1 MKFGKTLPVISI
13 SKVRVN
19 ATEDP
24 KSSIKQIISE
34 YNAEQNKTKRPEY
47 EAVDTDLSEHLNIPM
62 NMDVDIY
69 VQTVC
74 NRSKVMGSLIS
85 FNNDDDRYMETRYN
99 IAIFCYCPDNSVYVI
114 TTNSAWTLVQN
125 YRNPEFPQRIADRL
139 LTLDGPKDRS
149 NKPLFSDI
157 SKMSERRKVGNKSIT
172 DALDEPHIS
181 LNYAAR
187 LRENASIYNLN
198 CFQTITNK
206 SPPVNVLINY
216 GSVRFQC
223 LIKTDTLQK
232 LIEHLHTIYKKE
244 PTQTTD
250 NKEEEDSSVYK
261 QYLRVPEPQVKTVLD
276 VNLEEN
282 LRKSIQENDDDAMEN
297 YELMHLKMDEF
308 LDATEFKLKN
318 KKNKEEIVIS
328 EVPNLKLVI
337 KKLRQDP
344 IFDRI
349 RNRGNDFRKELK
361 HIYIS
366 FKGRTHDPIEEQL
379 LNFLEGIIVCNH
391 LYYFRV
397 FKKWYYVSEDFYRQI
412 QDEFV
417 LYLRNCLLDNKNK
430 AHLKHPWKDD
440 MHEGPYNDGYM
451 GEENFLVGDRTL
463 TADTHIEIF
472 DLLYYDST
480 NKITYLYH
488 VKDGFNQSTR
498 VAQDQLCNAALI
510 VHKHF
515 SNKNEKILKKF
526 HEQIKTNYKKYNE
539 KNGTNYNVPD
549 VFAKFE
555 DFEKLLSNPGK
566 LVFVYAVRTSSPDIS
581 ETGNAMEPNKTL
593 TLERNLKNK
602 IDQFEIAKSI
612 KLLQSSVKK
621 TLAKGLEIN
630 LNQNENYDDLS
641 KDLFEKLILQNYLTK
656 IDNGSDSV
664 PKAYVNSSLLLATK
678 EEFSISKDTSNSING
693 IIYNKILRPYRTY
706 FKSLTAKLSVIKMKK
721 QIEGTYN
728 YKFKICE
735 IMGEKTINS
744 SQSKQ
749 KRKSDELTQT
759 QQQKKCKA
767 PNPSTSQTLT

>member
-1 MKFGKTLPVISI
+1 MEFGKTLPVISI
-13 SKVRVN
+13 SKVRLPRIQN
-19 ATEDP
+19 DTEDP
-24 KSSIKQIISE
+24 KSRIKKIISE
-34 YNAEQNKTKRPEY
+34 YNTKQNKTKKKKQTKKTKRPKY
-47 EAVDTDLSEHLNIPM
+47 QAVDTDLCERLKIPM
-62 NMDVDIY
+62 NVDIY
-69 VQTVC
+69 VQTVS

-85 FNNDDDRYMETRYN
+85 FDNEDVRYMEKRHN

-187 LRENASIYNLN
+187 LRQNASIYKLN
-198 CFQTITNK
+198 CFQIKTNK
-206 SPPVNVLINY
+206 SPVNVLINY

-223 LIKTDTLQK
+223 LIKTDTLPE
-232 LIEHLHTIYKKE
+232 LIEHLHKIYKKE
-244 PTQTTD
+244 PTHTTD
-250 NKEEEDSSVYK
+250 EKEEKDSSVYK
-261 QYLRVPEPQVKTVLD
+261 QYLRVPELQVKTDLGE
-276 VNLEEN
+276 NLVEN
-282 LRKSIQENDDDAMEN
+282 LRKSIQESDDDAMEN
-297 YELMHLKMDEF
+297 FELMHLKMDEF

-318 KKNKEEIVIS
+318 KKDKKEIEIF

-349 RNRGNDFRKELK
+349 RNRGNVFRKELK

-366 FKGRTHDPIEEQL
+366 FKGRTPDPIEDQL
-379 LNFLEGIIVCNH
+379 LNFLEGIILCNH

-397 FKKWYYVSEDFYRQI
+397 FKKWYYVSEDFYMQI

-440 MHEGPYNDGYM
+440 MHEGPYNDEYM

-526 HEQIKTNYKKYNE
+526 HEQIKTNYNKYNE

-555 DFEKLLSNPGK
+555 DFEKLLGNPGK
-566 LVFVYAVRTSSPDIS
+566 LVFVYAVRTSSL
-581 ETGNAMEPNKTL
+581 EPNKTL

-612 KLLQSSVKK
+612 KTLQSNNKK
-621 TLAKGLEIN
+621 SLAKEFN
-630 LNQNENYDDLS
+630 LNQIENYDELS
-641 KDLFEKLILQNYLTK
+641 EYLFEKLILQNYITK

-693 IIYNKILRPYRTY
+693 IMYNKILRPYRTY

-749 KRKSDELTQT
+749 KRKSYDLTQT
-759 QQQKKCKA
+759 QQQERCKA

>member
-19 ATEDP
+19 DTEDP

-34 YNAEQNKTKRPEY
+34 YNTEQNKTERPKY

-62 NMDVDIY
+62 NMNVDIY

-85 FNNDDDRYMETRYN
+85 FDNEDDRYMETRHN

-198 CFQTITNK
+198 CFQTKTNK
-206 SPPVNVLINY
+206 SPVNVLINY

-223 LIKTDTLQK
+223 LIKTDTLPE
-232 LIEHLHTIYKKE
+232 LIEHLHKIYKKE
-244 PTQTTD
+244 PTHTTD
-250 NKEEEDSSVYK
+250 EKEEKDSSVYK
-261 QYLRVPEPQVKTVLD
+261 QYLRVPELQVKTDLGE
-276 VNLEEN
+276 NLVEN

-297 YELMHLKMDEF
+297 FELMHLKMDEF

-318 KKNKEEIVIS
+318 KKDKKEIEIF

-349 RNRGNDFRKELK
+349 RNSRNDFRKELK

-366 FKGRTHDPIEEQL
+366 FKGRTPDPIEEQL

-397 FKKWYYVSEDFYRQI
+397 FKNWYYVSEDFYRQI

-440 MHEGPYNDGYM
+440 MHEGPYNDEYM

-515 SNKNEKILKKF
+515 SNRNEKILKKF

-539 KNGTNYNVPD
+539 KNGTKYNVPD

-581 ETGNAMEPNKTL
+581 QTGNAMEPNKTL

-602 IDQFEIAKSI
+602 IDPFEIAKSI
-612 KLLQSSVKK
+612 KALQSNNKK
-621 TLAKGLEIN
+621 SLAKGLGFN

-641 KDLFEKLILQNYLTK
+641 KNLIEKLISQNYIT
-656 IDNGSDSV
+656 DSV
-664 PKAYVNSSLLLATK
+664 PKSYVNSSLLLATK

-693 IIYNKILRPYRTY
+693 IIYSKILRPYRTY
-706 FKSLTAKLSVIKMKK
+706 FTSLTAKLSVIKMKK
-721 QIEGTYN
+721 QIERYN

-744 SQSKQ
+744 SQSMK
-749 KRKSDELTQT
+749 KRKSDQLTQT
-759 QQQKKCKA
+759 PQKKGCKA